1 MMNTAIQNR
10 QEGAWA
16 DPLFR
21 TIIGA
26 AMLLVMLLL
35 IILSHRGAAT
45 PVVVIPWFIPML
57 NSLLFLVAACV
68 AFLALGRYQV
78 LREPASFWI
87 GIGFAGFAVGT
98 MFNVLSFP
106 GLTYGGRSIIG
117 HLLNTAAWAASTA
130 VLLLGIVLLLADLLR
145 WPGEKDL
152 PGRRWQWVFAC
163 WLLGIISLYLSFV
176 FFERYLPL
184 IIKPNGAFALLT
196 KILVGV
202 LLGLTA
208 GFGAFLSTRRY
219 LRRRDLL
226 SGYVALC
233 QLGLLS
239 VAMLAVV
246 EMTRYDIWWTTQR
259 ILLATGFLALLLGL
273 LDEYVHLFQREQEK
287 TREAQRRAAELAAT
301 LDSMADGLVI
311 NDKDGRVLHMNS
323 SAEDILGYS
332 LSERRL
338 PAEERF
344 AVLQMTRPD
353 GVPVPYHDSPIYQVL
368 QGGTVRGEIVI
379 LHRPHGIRW
388 LSISAASIRLSDG
401 TRTGSV
407 VSLTDITPLHEL
419 QERERRYLYLLAHN
433 LSAPASIINGNLQ
446 LLLEGLQSSDLLEPY
461 RENVDAVRR
470 ALQRM
475 SAMIDDFHL
484 FSRLEAG
491 LITLHTSPVALAPYL
506 RELLRRFDAVLETA
520 RIHCALPPDLPP
532 VLADPDQL
540 ATILFNLLQNAQKFS
555 APATPI
561 RVEAHREDDQV
572 VIDITDEGIGIAPE
586 HIPHIFTPFYRV
598 GRMRKAESTGL
609 GLYITKRLVEA
620 HGGHLSVASE
630 VGTGSTFSLRLPVAT
645 GMTKQ

>member
-152 PGRRWQWVFAC
+152 PGRRWQWVVAC